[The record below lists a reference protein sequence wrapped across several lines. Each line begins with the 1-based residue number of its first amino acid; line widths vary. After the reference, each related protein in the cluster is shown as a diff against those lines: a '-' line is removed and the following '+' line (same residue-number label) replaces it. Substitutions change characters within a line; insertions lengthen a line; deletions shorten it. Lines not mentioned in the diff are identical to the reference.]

1 MQTKFM
7 ATTDWFMLRL
17 SLSQYTTVS
26 CQSQTISDKN
36 CSHYAQLN
44 SKCISG
50 LDMLTISSATGR
62 IAPARSC
69 NVPPS
74 SK

>member
-26 CQSQTISDKN
+26 CQSQTISNKN

-44 SKCISG
+44 SKCISA
-50 LDMLTISSATGR
+50 LDMQTISSATR
-62 IAPARSC
+62 DLDERMEWLL
-69 NVPPS
+69 N
-74 SK
+74 